1 MKTCRHWKLLTAAV
15 LALSATTVTAQDQGH
30 AKAARFSGES
40 PNDPSYLLAS
50 ESVQKELLLTDSQKT
65 SFQKLRDEESKT
77 HPFAGGL
84 IGLSNDQIQKKVEQH
99 AKENRERVAK
109 ILAPKQNARLSE
121 INIQVAGVAALS
133 FEDVAGKLDL
143 SAEQKTKLKY
153 LADEARTKQTK
164 LNDTY
169 NSSSASGQKASR
181 GREDYKREL
190 AQIAADRKTQSL
202 AVLSDEQ
209 RAKFQKLQ
217 GEKFDT
223 STVQP
228 NRKSF
233 NSRGRIGASTKAPP
247 ARQSTTP

>member
-15 LALSATTVTAQDQGH
+15 LALSTTTVTAQNQGH
-30 AKAARFSGES
+30 AKASRFSGES

-50 ESVQKELLLTDSQKT
+50 ESVQKELLLTDSQKA

-77 HPFAGGL
+77 HPFASGI
-84 IGLSNDQIQKKVEQH
+84 IGLSNEQIQMKVEQH
-99 AKENRERVAK
+99 AKENRDQVAK
-109 ILAPKQNARLSE
+109 ILTPKQNARLNE
-121 INIQVAGVAALS
+121 INIQMAGVAALS
-133 FEDVAGKLDL
+133 FDDVAGKLDL
-143 SAEQKTKLKY
+143 STEQQAKLKY
-153 LADEARTKQTK
+153 VADEARAKQTK

-169 NSSSASGQKASR
+169 NGSPAAGQKSTH

-190 AQIAADRKTQSL
+190 TQITADRKSQSL
-202 AVLSDEQ
+202 ALLTDEQ

-223 STVQP
+223 STIQP

-233 NSRGRIGASTKAPP
+233 SSHGRIGASTKAPP
-247 ARQSTTP
+247 VRQSTSP